1 VRDTEKSRDFVI
13 LWSAHARRVY
23 AYVLTL
29 VNNWAD
35 ADDVFQETSAT
46 LWEKIDEFEPGT
58 DFGAWA
64 CRIAYFKALSLSQS
78 HRKFELRD
86 QLFMEAVEAGTAEIA
101 AELDSRFL
109 ALQECMNKL
118 ATDDRTVM
126 SLRYAEGRSP
136 QQIAEQTGRSLSGI
150 YKLLRRVHESLFKC
164 IQRRIARERRS

>member
-1 VRDTEKSRDFVI
+1 VSETENPRDFVV

-64 CRIAYFKALSLSQS
+64 CRVAYFKALSLSQS
-78 HRKFELRD
+78 RRKFELRD
-86 QLFMEAVEAGTAEIA
+86 QLFMEAIEAGTAEIA
-101 AELDSRFL
+101 AELDDRFL
-109 ALQECMNKL
+109 ALQACMNKL
-118 ATDDRTVM
+118 VTDDREVI
-126 SLRYAEGRSP
+126 ECG
-136 QQIAEQTGRSLSGI
+136 
-150 YKLLRRVHESLFKC
+150 
-164 IQRRIARERRS
+164 RRSGLRGQCQQHFAFERMKIIHE